1 MSKTTGFLITI
12 FIIFIG
18 ILLFV
23 MYGMKQN
30 SPMLSLSNKP
40 EKVKTTPGDTGLS
53 LSTTSQSFLPG
64 QTITIAVLI
73 HNPLP
78 HTTITQFELA
88 YDPNAMTIYSVM
100 PGSFFTDPTIALQ
113 NIDFSTGRISYA
125 LHCPTENNANQMMD
139 CANNDNQTV
148 AVITA
153 NINPYNFKQ
162 TTQLSFLPKTVIRT
176 NTGQDILQSTTG
188 LTMTIGKS
196 QFSIASASA
205 SVNHGKNILPNTI
218 R

>member
-1 MSKTTGFLITI
+1 MSKTTEFLII
-12 FIIFIG
+12 VFIIVIS

-23 MYGMKQN
+23 MYGIKQN
-30 SPMLSLSNKP
+30 APILSLANKP
-40 EKVKTTPGDTGLS
+40 AHIETTTDDTSLS

-73 HNPLP
+73 HNALP

-88 YDPNAMTIYSVM
+88 YDPNSLTIYSIT

-125 LHCPTENNANQMMD
+125 LHCPMVNNTNQMLD
-139 CANNDNQTV
+139 CANNDNPTV
-148 AVITA
+148 AIITA
-153 NINPYNFKQ
+153 NINSYNFKP

-176 NTGQDILQSTTG
+176 NTGRDILQATTG
-188 LTMTIGKS
+188 LTMTIGKA
-196 QFSIASASA
+196 QFSLASASA
-205 SVNHGKNILPNTI
+205 YTRVIPTPTPKK
-218 R
+218 